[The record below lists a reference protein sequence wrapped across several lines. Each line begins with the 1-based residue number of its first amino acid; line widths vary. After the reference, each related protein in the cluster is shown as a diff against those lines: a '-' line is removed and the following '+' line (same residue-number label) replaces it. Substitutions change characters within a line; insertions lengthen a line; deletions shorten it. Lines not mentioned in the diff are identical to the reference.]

1 MDTNGNDKKEPK
13 KLSKWGEWIKDPNR
27 DYLVIND
34 MRAVLR

>member
-13 KLSKWGEWIKDPNR
+13 KLSKLGEWMKRKDR
-27 DYLVIND
+27 DVWVIND